1 MKDETRNEKVLLDS
15 MVKFDYRGFQH
26 HDVKNISM
34 SGIFVVAKDGTLTK
48 LPANSMVE
56 VALKMRTNGQVKT
69 HLFKAHVT
77 RVNREGAQLEFSD
90 ADVDAYSALLHLG
103 LKKPNR

>member
-1 MKDETRNEKVLLDS
+1 MKDEKRNDKILLDS
-15 MVKFDYRGFQH
+15 MVKFDYRGFQR
-26 HDVKNISM
+26 HDVKDISM
-34 SGIFVVAKDGTLTK
+34 SGIFVIAKDGTLTK
-48 LPANSMVE
+48 LSTHSLVE
-56 VALKMRTNGQVKT
+56 VALKLRTNGQTKT

-103 LKKPNR
+103 KFKSR

>member
-1 MKDETRNEKVLLDS
+1 MKGEKRNDKVLLDS

-26 HDVKNISM
+26 HDVKDISM
-34 SGIFVVAKDGTLTK
+34 SGIFVIAKDGTLTK
-48 LPANSMVE
+48 LSTHSPVE
-56 VALKMRTNGQVKT
+56 VALKLRTNGQTKT
-69 HLFKAHVT
+69 HLFKAYVT

-103 LKKPNR
+103 MSKSR

>member
-1 MKDETRNEKVLLDS
+1 MKDDKRNEKVLLDS

-26 HDVKNISM
+26 HDVKDISM
-34 SGIFVVAKDGTLTK
+34 SGIFVIARDGTLTK
-48 LPANSMVE
+48 LTAHSPVE
-56 VALKMRTNGQVKT
+56 VALKMRTNGQIKT

-77 RVNREGAQLEFSD
+77 RVSREGAQLEFSD

-103 LKKPNR
+103 TYKRR